1 MIRVQVFLI
10 GIFVLVCAMAQPA
23 AAKPRV
29 SPSATDEAVTIASS
43 FVYAAV
49 VDPVL
54 QTVIQRPARELGVTV
69 SGGVSL
75 GVYQAGFMY
84 VLTEMMKRDHSRL
97 RLFTGA
103 SAGSANALIA
113 AINSC
118 LPSNHDPRK
127 DLGWQVWMGVG
138 YDALFDPARVSSVS
152 VFNRDALIIATDKV
166 GDRLKEG
173 LRADCDVVIGMA
185 TTRAV
190 ARIVDLA
197 PGLSVP
203 SQDEKFVVRIRGMG
217 LGKAPIIEN
226 YVDPRSNVE
235 QPLLPFRELRTED
248 DFETAKRNFDHVVD
262 VVFASMSFPIAFA
275 PKQLQFCYTTRSGPE
290 EALVERPS
298 CETPQRREAF
308 LDGGVYDNNPLRLA
322 HSIAR
327 QGLKVNESGE
337 VFWRDPVSPPA
348 LFPPYNDLQY
358 LYVDPDTPAYPTLA
372 ADDVAEEGDNELI
385 SQAIGLVMDFVETSR
400 SRELYELIR
409 SNAELEGRMR
419 LSKVHYPT
427 VSEHLYAFMGFLEE
441 DFRIFDFYLG
451 MYDGLVT
458 ARAYTLDD
466 AYGTLDMDPVIRP
479 GGKFAESWKPF
490 ACMLGWFEAAHSDYR
505 EACSGPELRNF
516 RILLQVSLDRIYSQC
531 SRLTPSEMGTFHH
544 EHCEAAT
551 RRHSPPQISG
561 VRATGDAWN
570 RSEDESSFEFTLRL
584 LTLYQFEYKDLGLKA
599 VDAEK
604 GKYRIRRSILALV
617 KSIAD
622 AQSATTERTALLTF
636 GRSAVNDIAY
646 ESPGFYGYV
655 VVGSAAEGGISWTP
669 FDWDPNWLRFNM
681 SLQVKGLF
689 SALTLDGTGLQLTP
703 MLGPEFEIGPL
714 TNAFFQPIVGLR
726 GGFQFS
732 TIDDFKFRKCSENN
746 AVGDERRCS
755 QIIAQPY
762 IAFTFLERVRLQL
775 VTEIF
780 AESFNFDD
788 RRYNLL
794 LGIGAHF
801 F

>member
-1 MIRVQVFLI
+1 MVKHLAVLILVFSTWSTS
-10 GIFVLVCAMAQPA
+10 AN
-23 AAKPRV
+23 AKPRV
-29 SPSATDEAVTIASS
+29 SAVAVQDAISMAST
-43 FVYAAV
+43 FVYSAV
-49 VDPVL
+49 LDPVT
-54 QTVIQRPARELGVTV
+54 QTVIRAPARELGVTV

-84 VLTEMMKRDHSRL
+84 VLTEVMKLDHSKL

-103 SAGSANALIA
+103 SAGSANALIG

-118 LPSNHDPRK
+118 LPSNPDPRE
-127 DLGWQVWMGVG
+127 DLGWQVWMDVG

-152 VFNRDALIIATDKV
+152 VFNRDALILATDKV
-166 GDRLKEG
+166 GERLKDG
-173 LRADCDVVIGMA
+173 LRSDCDVVIGMA
-185 TTRAV
+185 TTRAE

-235 QPLLPFRELRTED
+235 QPLLPFRELRTDD

-275 PKQLQFCYTTRSGPE
+275 PKQLQFCYTTRSPPN
-290 EALVERPS
+290 EALVERPK
-298 CETPQRREAF
+298 CETPQRREPF

-327 QGLKVNESGE
+327 QGLKVNETGE
-337 VFWRDPVSPPA
+337 VFWRDPVSPPE
-348 LFPPYNDLQY
+348 LFPPYNDLRF
-358 LYVDPDTPAYPTLA
+358 LYVDPDTQAYPTVA
-372 ADDVAEEGDNELI
+372 ADVIKEEGDDELI
-385 SQAIGLVMDFVETSR
+385 SQAVGLVTDFVETSR
-400 SRELYELIR
+400 SRELYELLR
-409 SNAELEGRMR
+409 SNAELDGRMR

-427 VSEHLYAFMGFLEE
+427 VSEHLYAFMGFLEK

-466 AYGTLDMDPVIRP
+466 AYGSLDMDPVLRP
-479 GGKFAESWKPF
+479 GGEFAESWKPF
-490 ACMLGWFEAAHSDYR
+490 ACMLGWFEAGHANYR
-505 EACSGPELRNF
+505 EACAGPELRNF

-531 SRLTPSEMGTFHH
+531 SLLTPSEMGTFHH

-551 RRHSPPQISG
+551 RRRSPPQIPG
-561 VRATGDAWN
+561 VRAAGDSWN
-570 RSEDESSFEFTLRL
+570 RLDDESTFEFTLRL
-584 LTLYQFEYKDLGLKA
+584 LTYYQFQYKDLGLSA
-599 VDAEK
+599 ADAGK

-617 KSIAD
+617 KAIAN
-622 AQSATTERTALLTF
+622 AQTSATERTALLTF

-646 ESPGFYGYV
+646 ESPGFYGYI
-655 VVGSAAEGGISWTP
+655 VVGSAAEGGVSWTP
-669 FDWDPNWLRFNM
+669 FDWDPNWLRLNM
-681 SLQVKGLF
+681 SLQMKGLF
-689 SALTLDGTGLQLTP
+689 AALTLDGTGLQMTP
-703 MLGPEFEIGPL
+703 MMGPEFEIGPL
-714 TNAFFQPIVGLR
+714 TNALFQPIIGLR

-732 TIDDFKFRKCSENN
+732 TVDNFTFRKCSES
-746 AVGDERRCS
+746 AAGGDERRCS

-775 VTEIF
+775 VTEVF
-780 AESFNFDD
+780 VKSFNFDD

-794 LGIGAHF
+794 LGIGGHF